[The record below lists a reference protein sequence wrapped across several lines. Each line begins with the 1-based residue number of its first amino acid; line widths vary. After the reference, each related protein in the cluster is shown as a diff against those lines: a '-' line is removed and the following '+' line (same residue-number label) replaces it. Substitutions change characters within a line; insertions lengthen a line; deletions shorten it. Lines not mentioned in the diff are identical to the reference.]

1 MKSLARLI
9 CFGLVLSCLAAVQA
23 IAADTAFVPR
33 ARYLDLMER
42 AVSAYTS
49 EHMERYLK
57 DVQRGGLA
65 EHGFPRLCSNLG
77 TLLAHGRPMCYCGQ
91 LDHQL
96 ANL

>member
-1 MKSLARLI
+1 MKSSAKLI

-57 DVQRGGLA
+57 DVQRGGKVLRV
-65 EHGFPRLCSNLG
+65 HLSIRK
-77 TLLAHGRPMCYCGQ
+77 
-91 LDHQL
+91 D
-96 ANL
+96 